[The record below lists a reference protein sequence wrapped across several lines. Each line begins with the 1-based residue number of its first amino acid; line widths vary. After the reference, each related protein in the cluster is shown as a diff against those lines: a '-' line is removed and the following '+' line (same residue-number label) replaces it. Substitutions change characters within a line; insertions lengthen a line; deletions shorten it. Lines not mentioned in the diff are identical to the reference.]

1 MPQTDVSLYVAAFM
15 ALGGLVLVLALLV
28 VRRRRRLLPMLSLAA
43 VTLVLV
49 AAGTVFLI
57 VPPRV
62 PGMGDA
68 QQSGRCPYDRLTW
81 SNMPSDVDDFW
92 QPCRRVARVELAL
105 TLLGGSAVTV
115 MAAAMALKRPA
126 GSPREQQEAAASLPG

>member
-1 MPQTDVSLYVAAFM
+1 MPQTSVSLYVAAFM
-15 ALGGLVLVLALLV
+15 ALGGLVIVLALLV
-28 VRRRRRLLPMLSLAA
+28 VRRRRRLLPMLALGA

-62 PGMGDA
+62 PSLGGV

-105 TLLGGSAVTV
+105 TLVGGSAVTV

-126 GSPREQQEAAASLPG
+126 RSPRDQLPATASLPR